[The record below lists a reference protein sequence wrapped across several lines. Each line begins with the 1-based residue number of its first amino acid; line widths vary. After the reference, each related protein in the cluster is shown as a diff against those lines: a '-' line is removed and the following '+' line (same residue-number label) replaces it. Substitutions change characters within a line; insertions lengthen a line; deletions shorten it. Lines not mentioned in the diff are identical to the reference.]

1 MCEAEVQGPWSRA
14 RAHRQHQAGRGFKTR
29 VLSLSHPTGMLD
41 PIPLRLW
48 DSRVGSGPGPRGVRR
63 GGGGCPGGTLVFL
76 RAP

>member
-1 MCEAEVQGPWSRA
+1 MCEAEVQWPWSRA

-48 DSRVGSGPGPRGVRR
+48 DSRVGSGPGPCGVRMEV
-63 GGGGCPGGTLVFL
+63 GAALEEH
-76 RAP
+76 